1 MVDEG
6 QDYRL
11 EWWPIIRKALKPGGE
26 VLLVADVTQDIYG
39 TGKAWTEQAM
49 TAMGFSGRWARLGKA
64 YRLPEVVQNYVGTFA
79 KTFIDKDLVDL
90 PDPGQSDLGL
100 ENCRLRWV
108 QCEALHGT
116 EACIRE
122 ITSIMHQTGGRS
134 GTANADITFLT
145 DDVNLGNGVVKEG

>member
-1 MVDEG
+1 M
-6 QDYRL
+6 
-11 EWWPIIRKALKPGGE
+11 
-26 VLLVADVTQDIYG
+26 VADYPQGAETRGRSATGGRRHAGHLRHGQGMDG
-39 TGKAWTEQAM
+39 AGHDGDGLQWPLGKAWQKLT
-49 TAMGFSGRWARLGKA
+49 GFPRWSRTTWAP
-64 YRLPEVVQNYVGTFA
+64 LP